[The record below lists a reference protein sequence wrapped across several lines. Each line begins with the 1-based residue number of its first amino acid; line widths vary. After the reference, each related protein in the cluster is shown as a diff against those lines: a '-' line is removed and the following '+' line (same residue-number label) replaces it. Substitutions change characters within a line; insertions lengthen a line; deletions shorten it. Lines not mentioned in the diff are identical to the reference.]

1 MLQIGEK
8 SGGNPANPARR
19 EEGVGGNLNFAPNM
33 RETTCQLVA
42 ASYPTFCHGKNFRRL
57 PLNFTISEEFL
68 LYPDFITGEEGLVA
82 GLLVVLERK
91 SLFGNRGDSLQCG
104 RTFKSPDLYCDG
116 PQQQQ
121 QRENLIRHATESASE

>member
-42 ASYPTFCHGKNFRRL
+42 ASYPAFCPGKNFRRL

-68 LYPDFITGEEGLVA
+68 LCSDFITGEEGLVA
-82 GLLVVLERK
+82 GLLVDFERK
-91 SLFGNRGDSLQCG
+91 
-104 RTFKSPDLYCDG
+104 
-116 PQQQQ
+116 
-121 QRENLIRHATESASE
+121 